1 MSFPLV
7 FSAIDVENMAMPLGS
22 TKATCIHMLLK
33 VPSSGDIFVSK
44 RDQADVRLLMALS
57 AIAGSCNKG

>member
-1 MSFPLV
+1 
-7 FSAIDVENMAMPLGS
+7 MAMPLGS
-22 TKATCIHMLLK
+22 TKATCSHKLLK

>member
-22 TKATCIHMLLK
+22 TKATCSHMLLK
-33 VPSSGDIFVSK
+33 DPSSRDIFVSK